1 MEDPA
6 RRLRF
11 LQRTRARRLSFQDL
25 PYVIMVA
32 LMASLVAAIPFA
44 LSDTARGVR
53 RERLHRALA
62 AGGVV
67 GSIAAYHPATLSP
80 FGMIG
85 DAQGPGAPGFPQ
97 NLNLVP
103 IIDMLSTRME
113 LLLVNLALLAPF
125 GFLLHVR
132 WRSLGLRHVAL
143 ISLIAAAVIEGV
155 QLSHPMRG
163 SIDDV
168 VLKVAGAVPAAW
180 AAASPLKRYE
190 IDPEPLRRLR

>member
-1 MEDPA
+1 M
-6 RRLRF
+6 
-11 LQRTRARRLSFQDL
+11 LSVQDL

-44 LSDTARGVR
+44 LSDTTRGVR
-53 RERLHRALA
+53 RGRLQRALA
-62 AGGVV
+62 AGGAV
-67 GSIAAYHPATLSP
+67 GSIVAYGLATLSP

-103 IIDMLSTRME
+103 VIDMLSTRTE
-113 LLLVNLALLAPF
+113 LLLVNLALLGPF

-143 ISLIAAAVIEGV
+143 ISLIASVVIEGV

-163 SIDDV
+163 SNIDDV
-168 VLKVAGAVPAAW
+168 ILNVAGAVAAAW
-180 AAASPLKRYE
+180 AASLLLKRHE
-190 IDPEPLRRLR
+190 IDLDRSSRAR

>member
-1 MEDPA
+1 
-6 RRLRF
+6 
-11 LQRTRARRLSFQDL
+11 
-25 PYVIMVA
+25 
-32 LMASLVAAIPFA
+32 
-44 LSDTARGVR
+44 
-53 RERLHRALA
+53 
-62 AGGVV
+62 
-67 GSIAAYHPATLSP
+67 
-80 FGMIG
+80 MIG

-163 SIDDV
+163 SIGDV
-168 VLKVAGAVPAAW
+168 VLNVAGAVAAAW